1 MPASRSIGDSSSDVS
16 AGSLPASAAV
26 SDCSG
31 TSVTTSVSIVSP
43 SDWASVAPAVCASVI
58 CSVCASAA
66 PAACTSVTCSVW
78 ASVAPAVCA
87 SVTCSLCVSVTCS
100 VRASVSPVVCASVT
114 CSVCASVSDSV
125 SVAASVTASV
135 SASSFAP
142 LIYATRSSFCTPS
155 ATVTFFAYTAPLKSD
170 PTVTAAFGAR
180 NVPCSPLPED
190 RFTVPS
196 KAWYLPFS
204 SVAKL

>member
-1 MPASRSIGDSSSDVS
+1 MPASRSTVDSSSDVS
-16 AGSLPASAAV
+16 AGSRSASVAV

-43 SDWASVAPAVCASVI
+43 SDWASVAPAVCASV
-58 CSVCASAA
+58 
-66 PAACTSVTCSVW
+66 TCSLW

-100 VRASVSPVVCASVT
+100 VRASVSPVVCASVI

>member
-1 MPASRSIGDSSSDVS
+1 MPAPRSTVDSSSDVS
-16 AGSLPASAAV
+16 AGSRSASVAV

-66 PAACTSVTCSVW
+66 PAVCASVTCSVC
-78 ASVAPAVCA
+78 ASVTPAVCA
-87 SVTCSLCVSVTCS
+87 SVTCSVCASVTP
-100 VRASVSPVVCASVT
+100 AICASVT